1 MVINSSTLSITEAR
15 KRIFE
20 LAEEVQTPG
29 VHFTLTEKG
38 KARVV
43 LMSVEEFEGWMETMD
58 ILAED
63 PHVVQELKSAQAQFE
78 RGEYV
83 TLEELKA
90 KYGLSDIPHHK
101 RGKRIRKSAST
112 RAKKDR

>member
-1 MVINSSTLSITEAR
+1 MSITEAR

-20 LAEEVQTPG
+20 LAEDVQTPG

-63 PHVVQELKSAQAQFE
+63 PHIVQEIVETIRKINYGEVVITVHDSKVVQIEKKE
-78 RGEYV
+78 
-83 TLEELKA
+83 K
-90 KYGLSDIPHHK
+90 K
-101 RGKRIRKSAST
+101 RFN
-112 RAKKDR
+112 